1 MRKIL
6 LAAIA
11 MAFGMGI
18 ATSVTPAQAQA
29 PICLHWRDDLTD
41 CRYFSMA
48 QCNASASGIGATCL
62 YNPAYAARVE
72 SYDEEPAPRRRSHR
86 RHRHH
91 TRHH

>member
-11 MAFGMGI
+11 VTGFGMGI

-29 PICLHWRDDLTD
+29 PICLHWRVDLSD

-72 SYDEEPAPRRRSHR
+72 SYDEEPAPRRRPRR
-86 RHRHH
+86 RH
-91 TRHH
+91 TRDY